1 MGFSSGVP
9 MLADMRLFSMLL
21 MACSSTMG
29 VDMMVAKTA
38 PFAKNAKLEVIAIG
52 FGLAEG

>member
-1 MGFSSGVP
+1 
-9 MLADMRLFSMLL
+9 MLADMRLFSMLLL